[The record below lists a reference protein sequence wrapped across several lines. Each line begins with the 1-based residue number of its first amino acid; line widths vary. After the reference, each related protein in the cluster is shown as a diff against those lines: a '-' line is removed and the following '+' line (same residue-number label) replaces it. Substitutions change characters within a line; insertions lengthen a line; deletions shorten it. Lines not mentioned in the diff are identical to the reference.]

1 MTMASTNDGN
11 SFSKK
16 TGMICFRALKW
27 IPVMFIVTI
36 VIWSY
41 YAYVIQLCFLTVK
54 NDVER
59 TLYLI
64 GYHLIF
70 AIFAWSYW
78 QTIFTDIGRVPSQF
92 KVSPAD
98 LERLENAESEEVQR
112 YVLERLASGLP
123 LTNRTVTGAIRFCDK
138 CWHVK
143 PDRAHHCSVCGECV
157 LKMDHHCP
165 WVNNC
170 VAYTN
175 YKFFVLFLA
184 YALLYCLYIAFTTL
198 RYFIDFW
205 KTQLEGLGRF
215 HILFLFFVAVMFAV
229 SLVSL
234 FCYHCYLVAH
244 NRSTLESFRAPIFRS
259 GPDKDGFSLGKYNN
273 FQQVFGTSKKLWF
286 LPISTNLGDG
296 VTFPQRVVD
305 TDTDTLLG
313 RRQRWQEEDEED
325 EEGGRR
331 VGGNPA
337 RRVEGVHGAAMPHGD
352 HNVNPVAN
360 GDESLNKN
368 SGVGGGMSGVGANSV
383 VLGNPL
389 RPWGQLNVGSAGE
402 AGAGLLSSCASPT
415 ILLHAQPW
423 QPQPVL
429 GAAVTHSA
437 PQEVTHPNSLS
448 SNMPS
453 SSFSGHHSPEMNSSN
468 SQRPARR
475 GAPV

>member
-1 MTMASTNDGN
+1 MTMASANDGN

-16 TGMICFRALKW
+16 TGILCFRALKW
-27 IPVMFIVTI
+27 IPVIFIVTI

-59 TLYLI
+59 ALYLI

-331 VGGNPA
+331 GGGNSA
-337 RRVEGVHGAAMPHGD
+337 RRGEGAQTAAPPGDQNVSPVVSGAEPLDKH
-352 HNVNPVAN
+352 PPC
-360 GDESLNKN
+360 
-368 SGVGGGMSGVGANSV
+368 SGVGGTGGPNSV
-383 VLGNPL
+383 AQGNPL
-389 RPWGQLNVGSAGE
+389 RPWGQLNVGSTGE
-402 AGAGLLSSCASPT
+402 GGAGLLSSCASPT

-423 QPQPVL
+423 QPQPML
-429 GAAVTHSA
+429 GPTATHSA
-437 PQEVTHPNSLS
+437 TQEASHPNSLS
-448 SNMPS
+448 SNLPS
-453 SSFSGHHSPEMNSSN
+453 SSFSGHHSPEMNSN
-468 SQRPARR
+468 SLQRPARR